1 MPAPFTPVTA
11 TTGLAEHADGRP
23 IACTD
28 ATAVVVFVYQD
39 PAGAYVV
46 DIHTRDPAADGRLRV
61 LLDQL
66 PLLTAARPPRPRASR
81 REAGR

>member
-1 MPAPFTPVTA
+1 MPAPLVPVTA

-28 ATAVVVFVYQD
+28 ATAVAVFVYQD
-39 PAGAYVV
+39 PAGLYVV
-46 DIHTRDPAADGRLRV
+46 DIHTRDPVADGRLRI

-66 PLLTAARPPRPRASR
+66 PLLTETRPAPPPRQSA
-81 REAGR
+81 EGGR

>member
-1 MPAPFTPVTA
+1 MPAPFTPLTA

-23 IACTD
+23 IAATD
-28 ATAVVVFVYQD
+28 ATTVAVFVYQD

-61 LLDQL
+61 LLDQR
-66 PLLTAARPPRPRASR
+66 PLLTEARPAPPPRQPA
-81 REAGR
+81 EGGR